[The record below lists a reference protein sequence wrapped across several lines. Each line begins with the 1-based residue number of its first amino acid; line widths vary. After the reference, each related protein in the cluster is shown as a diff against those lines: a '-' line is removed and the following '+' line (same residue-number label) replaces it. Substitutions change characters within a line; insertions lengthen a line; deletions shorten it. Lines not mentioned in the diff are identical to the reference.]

1 MPEGERHSS
10 SALLADGRQTLR
22 PNGACV
28 HIGRLCLEAAE
39 QAFLRA
45 PGRHPMNMGL

>member
-1 MPEGERHSS
+1 MLERAHHSS
-10 SALLADGRQTLR
+10 SALLIDGRQTLR

-39 QAFLRA
+39 
-45 PGRHPMNMGL
+45 